1 MDSGFWFGFL
11 DKRDQ
16 YYADAQNI
24 YKQYLDNK
32 GLRLLV
38 PFPTLYEVLGTRLV
52 KQSKQ
57 CGLLYRIMRSPK
69 VEFVYD
75 DNYRVSAYNLM
86 LKENEKGRT
95 LSLVDMIIRLMIAD
109 RNLKKDALVTFN
121 VGDFEDVCRK
131 NGIQIIGK

>member
-1 MDSGFWFGFL
+1 MG
-11 DKRDQ
+11 
-16 YYADAQNI
+16 A
-24 YKQYLDNK
+24 
-32 GLRLLV
+32 
-38 PFPTLYEVLGTRLV
+38 RLV

-75 DNYRVSAYNLM
+75 DNYRDSAYNLM

-109 RNLKKDALVTFN
+109 GNLKKDALVTFN